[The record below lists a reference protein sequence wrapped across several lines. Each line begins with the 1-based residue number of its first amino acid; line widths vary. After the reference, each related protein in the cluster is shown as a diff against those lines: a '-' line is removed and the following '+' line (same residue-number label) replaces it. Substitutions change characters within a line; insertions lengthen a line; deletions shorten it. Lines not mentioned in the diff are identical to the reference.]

1 MSAIYCGFDSDSAG
15 ENMANGVFALYPRVK
30 RLRPTHHDWN
40 DVLKSQS
47 MPSHRPNSYKLQ
59 QSATTCPQAI

>member
-15 ENMANGVFALYPRVK
+15 ENMAKEMIALYPSVK
-30 RLRPTHHDWN
+30 RLRPIQHDWN

-47 MPSHRPNSYKLQ
+47 RTSVAQPS
-59 QSATTCPQAI
+59 A